1 MPDIPGNVNTTSSMG
16 VNATFNGS
24 IENFGD
30 TDWIR
35 ITLASGQAIQI
46 NVDGVGDN
54 YLIDSTLGVRNAS
67 GDLLDFNDDVGPWDY
82 NSALTFQAPE
92 AGNYYIDVAGYGF
105 EYGDYQITTSTTLP
119 VDPVFVTTS
128 NTLLGSL
135 SWGTR
140 IAGQTVDVYFAP
152 SGQTFDGYTSEGF
165 NAYEQGQIQSMM
177 ENLSDVIDLE
187 FNVVTNANQADLT
200 LVLDLNEIS
209 NEANPYLG
217 YFNPPG
223 EYNAGVGVFNGDL
236 WDRTAGG
243 DLERG
248 GYGYVTV
255 VHELLHGLGMAH
267 PHDDG
272 GTSSVM
278 NGVSAPFDD
287 YGSFNL
293 NQGVFTVM
301 TYNSGYFTGSA
312 GSAPRDPAG
321 GDFGF
326 EGGAMAFDIAYLQ
339 EIYGA
344 NTSYA
349 GGDSVYRLDTV
360 NRSGTYWEA
369 IWDTGGTDRIVHSGS
384 GNATVDLR
392 AATLRYENGGG
403 GFVSSVDGIAG
414 GFTIANGVVIEN
426 ATGGSG
432 NDTITGNAAA
442 NVLRGR
448 GGKDAIDGGNG
459 ADTIKGNR
467 GADVLSGGRGAD
479 RILGGGENDKI
490 TGNAGA
496 DTLIGGSGNDRILGN
511 AGRDNLSGGRGD
523 DVLKGGGGRDMLTG
537 GAGADT
543 FVFTSLAQSRN
554 NKVDRITDFNRGS
567 DQIDVSSID
576 AVSSRGGNQTF
587 DFIGTS
593 AFNAA
598 GQIRITS
605 DGGDI
610 VVQADVNGDGRAD
623 FEIIVKDIA
632 TLSASDFDL

>member
-1 MPDIPGNVNTTSSMG
+1 
-16 VNATFNGS
+16 
-24 IENFGD
+24 
-30 TDWIR
+30 
-35 ITLASGQAIQI
+35 
-46 NVDGVGDN
+46 
-54 YLIDSTLGVRNAS
+54 
-67 GDLLDFNDDVGPWDY
+67 
-82 NSALTFQAPE
+82 
-92 AGNYYIDVAGYGF
+92 
-105 EYGDYQITTSTTLP
+105 
-119 VDPVFVTTS
+119 
-128 NTLLGSL
+128 
-135 SWGTR
+135 
-140 IAGQTVDVYFAP
+140 
-152 SGQTFDGYTSEGF
+152 
-165 NAYEQGQIQSMM
+165 
-177 ENLSDVIDLE
+177 
-187 FNVVTNANQADLT
+187 
-200 LVLDLNEIS
+200 
-209 NEANPYLG
+209 
-217 YFNPPG
+217 
-223 EYNAGVGVFNGDL
+223 
-236 WDRTAGG
+236 
-243 DLERG
+243 
-248 GYGYVTV
+248 
-255 VHELLHGLGMAH
+255 
-267 PHDDG
+267 
-272 GTSSVM
+272 
-278 NGVSAPFDD
+278 
-287 YGSFNL
+287 
-293 NQGVFTVM
+293 
-301 TYNSGYFTGSA
+301 
-312 GSAPRDPAG
+312 
-321 GDFGF
+321 
-326 EGGAMAFDIAYLQ
+326 
-339 EIYGA
+339 
-344 NTSYA
+344 
-349 GGDSVYRLDTV
+349 
-360 NRSGTYWEA
+360 
-369 IWDTGGTDRIVHSGS
+369 VHSGS

-511 AGRDNLSGGRGD
+511 AGRDNLSGGR
-523 DVLKGGGGRDMLTG
+523 DMLTG